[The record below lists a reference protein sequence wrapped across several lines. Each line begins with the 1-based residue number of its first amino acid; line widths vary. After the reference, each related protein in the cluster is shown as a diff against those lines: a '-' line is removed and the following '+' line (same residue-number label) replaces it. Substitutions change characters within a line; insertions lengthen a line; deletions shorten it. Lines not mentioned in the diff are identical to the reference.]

1 MKLTFRISLV
11 MLLLAWVPEISAQSI
26 AAKNIKFIQ
35 EVETQFSQGVN
46 EYRLENY
53 QKAVDIFLSVI
64 GKYPNNQRITAVKL
78 MLGKSY
84 YKLKQYNSAISI
96 LRELIASYPQSNY
109 ADDSHFFIGL
119 SFYQMDNYVSAVR
132 ELLWIGDYGKDK
144 RLIDKSRNLSIKILE
159 NNLNLDEIANLR
171 TESVG
176 HVSSV
181 LLTIK
186 LAQRWNSQGNKTKA
200 TQLLKNYI
208 KANSKN
214 EYISVMQEVL
224 KQIENQKISLNL
236 KVGVILPLSS
246 EYREQSQSVLAGIKY
261 ALKKL
266 TRESDYNV
274 ELIVKDSEG
283 SIISC
288 IAAVS
293 ELVKDD
299 NVVAIIGELES
310 EKTASIA
317 PIINYN
323 AVPLVVPVAS
333 ANGLAELSNY
343 LFQVN
348 GNLESRGAL
357 LAKHAMNVNHD
368 STFATLAPADEYG
381 KEMTDSF
388 TATVDK
394 LGGEIIVQKWYYGN
408 AEDMGRQ
415 FKSMREIG
423 FNKMNKDSLIQHYT
437 RNMTPYQKSKFRTS
451 TIPVTSVDA
460 VFFPIYTE
468 DIKYVVPQFAFVNVT
483 SQIYGGQYWYDID
496 ELRNKN
502 IVSHVDSL
510 TFVSDYYFNELSPQ
524 FKNVQA
530 DFRKEIGTT
539 PELMEYYGYDAMAII
554 LEAIKNKAVTRDEIK
569 IYLNTLN
576 DYMGIRGPI
585 KFKDNN
591 RVNTGQ
597 RVITFVNGR
606 FILQN

>member
-1 MKLTFRISLV
+1 MKMTFRLSLV
-11 MLLLAWVPEISAQSI
+11 MLLLGWVAAISAQSI
-26 AAKNIKFIQ
+26 SAKNIKFFQ

-53 QKAVDIFLSVI
+53 EKAVEIFLSI
-64 GKYPNNQRITAVKL
+64 IDNYPHNQRITAIEL
-78 MLGKSY
+78 MLGKTY
-84 YKLKQYNSAISI
+84 YQLKQYNPAIST

-119 SFYQMDNYVSAVR
+119 CFYQMDNYVSAVR

-144 RLIDKSRNLSIKILE
+144 RLIDKSRNLAIKILD
-159 NNLNLDEIANLR
+159 NNISLDEIANLR

-176 HVSSV
+176 EVSSV

-186 LAQRWNSQGNKTKA
+186 LAQRWNSQGNKVKA
-200 TQLLKNYI
+200 RQLLTNYI
-208 KANSKN
+208 KAHSEN

-224 KQIENQKISLNL
+224 KQIENQKVSLNL

-246 EYREQSQSVLAGIKY
+246 EYAAHAQSVLAGIKY
-261 ALKKL
+261 ALKNINNKS
-266 TRESDYNV
+266 EYNV
-274 ELIVKDSEG
+274 ELVVKDSEG

-288 IAAVS
+288 ITAAS

-299 NVVAIIGELES
+299 NIVAIIGELES
-310 EKTASIA
+310 EITASIA

-333 ANGLAELSNY
+333 ANGLTELSNY

-348 GNLESRGAL
+348 GNLETRGAL
-357 LAKHAMNVNHD
+357 LAKYAMDVNHD
-368 STFATLAPADEYG
+368 TTFATLAPADQYG

-415 FKSMREIG
+415 FKSIREIG
-423 FNKMNKDSLIQHYT
+423 FSKMNKDSLIARYT

-451 TIPVTSVDA
+451 TIPVTSIDA

-468 DIKYVVPQFAFVNVT
+468 DIKYVVPQFAFVNLR
-483 SQIYGGQYWYDID
+483 SQIYGGQYWYDAG

-502 IVSHVDSL
+502 IISHVDSL
-510 TFVSDYYFNELSPQ
+510 TFVSDYYFNELNPQ
-524 FKNVQA
+524 FRNFQA

-539 PELMEYYGYDAMAII
+539 PELMEYYGYDAMAIV
-554 LEAIKNKAVTRDEIK
+554 LEAIKNNAVTREEIRN
-569 IYLNTLN
+569 YLNN
-576 DYMGIRGPI
+576 MDDYLGIRGPI

-597 RVITFVNGR
+597 RVITYLNGR
-606 FILQN
+606 FILQK